1 MPNIT
6 PDFGVGGLAAL
17 SKSYGDWSAQQ
28 MQETGKLIETSL
40 QRMNTNRQI
49 QGLGQ
54 ALSQTN
60 PESPEWPKQAVALGA
75 QFPLAMQSEAG
86 KMLLGTQAQAHAQ
99 WTATQ
104 RATAQFGNQ
113 VALENLRYR
122 HTLGGIEAR
131 GLQKG
136 NTEVDLTMPD
146 TLAPRNP
153 ASGINLQGPTQSGEP
168 IGAAAADEAAPLFGQ
183 NESLPDISGATIS
196 PIERA
201 KQRFLAMGL
210 TKVPRDKLATAVQ
223 QEEVLDRQDK
233 KEASREEMAAKRDTE
248 KAAAEEARAARTE
261 ATQKRLLLTSQLSS
275 VDREVSQKRAALNKH
290 LESKAER
297 DDEFYARK
305 KELEQALQD
314 AGAEQTRVKNELNS
328 IGKETEDVFKDEAAA
343 RAAGKKS
350 GDIIILIN
358 PKTGKPAK
366 ARLE

>member
-99 WTATQ
+99 WAATQ

-168 IGAAAADEAAPLFGQ
+168 LGAATADEAAPLFGQ
-183 NESLPDISGATIS
+183 NESLPDISGAGLS

-233 KEASREEMAAKRDTE
+233 KEAAKETRDAAKD
-248 KAAAEEARAARTE
+248 AAKVAADEARFGHSERV
-261 ATQKRLLLTSQLSS
+261 QQRLILNSQLANAEKD
-275 VDREVSQKRAALNKH
+275 VAQHRAALEKH
-290 LESKAER
+290 LASKGEK
-297 DDEFYARK
+297 DDEFYAQK
-305 KELEQALQD
+305 KELERVLQE
-314 AGAEQTRVKNELNS
+314 AGAERTRITSELKS
-328 IGKETEDVFKDEAAA
+328 IGSTDAEEKKKLTKEDAAA
-343 RAAGKKS
+343 LLKEAG
-350 GDIIILIN
+350 GD
-358 PKTGKPAK
+358 KEK
-366 ARLE
+366 ARTLARERGFTF